1 MFMIV
6 SIHLTIIQNLKS
18 TGNELVKIRSKSSK
32 LISNCK
38 AQNRQHYCR
47 VKFERH
53 SAETTTNVKN
63 LVCFCFVC
71 LFVCLL
77 WVFCCCCCFLQ
88 RLAEQTLIITYS
100 HDMSH
105 ESETH
110 REHNKISSTRAI
122 RQFSEADGRGI
133 TELTGKSGKTT
144 NSS

>member
-1 MFMIV
+1 MKD
-6 SIHLTIIQNLKS
+6 TPQKQQQPTLKIWFVFVLS
-18 TGNELVKIRSKSSK
+18 
-32 LISNCK
+32 
-38 AQNRQHYCR
+38 
-47 VKFERH
+47 
-53 SAETTTNVKN
+53 
-63 LVCFCFVC
+63 VC
-71 LFVCLL
+71 LFVCCGFF
-77 WVFCCCCCFLQ
+77 VVVVVFLQ

-144 NSS
+144 NSSQKMNVYLYDEQIFGSFKREKSNSQ